1 MEVLF
6 HCQEVRFYITLFLKT
21 DKTKHAS
28 QFLDLTC
35 ALSDGNMLAIGSEN
49 TGASVIVEVYNLD
62 SEKDWELKGKFTE
75 LVSHADRRDLDIS
88 YADSWKF
95 YHDAVLSADG
105 QVLVIGTSK
114 VNSDNYDG
122 AIMIVTTYKWN
133 SFTDNWDVME
143 NTAQSTIHDKPQA
156 TTWGKKCIALSDD
169 GAVLAVC
176 SKLGIAVYSWSVD
189 NSAWIPRDVVFA
201 CNETCQEYE

>member
-1 MEVLF
+1 
-6 HCQEVRFYITLFLKT
+6 
-21 DKTKHAS
+21 
-28 QFLDLTC
+28 
-35 ALSDGNMLAIGSEN
+35 MLAIGSEN

-62 SEKDWELKGKFTE
+62 SEKDWKLKGKFTE

-105 QVLVIGTSK
+105 HVLVIGTSK
-114 VNSDNYDG
+114 VNNDNYDG

-133 SFTDNWDVME
+133 SSTDNWDVME

-156 TTWGKKCIALSDD
+156 TTWEKNALPYQMM
-169 GAVLAVC
+169 VLCLQYAPSLALLC
-176 SKLGIAVYSWSVD
+176 TLGMPTIWPGFHEMSSLLVMRHVKNMS
-189 NSAWIPRDVVFA
+189 
-201 CNETCQEYE
+201 E